1 MFPLSP
7 AFCRLLVASAA
18 LFLASGSLP
27 PCMSLTTAAIAQSAE
42 DAVEK
47 QAFESAKE
55 LGTADA
61 WQAFLKNYQ
70 TGFRADLARAYLKK
84 VDAGQVAKPQP
95 SPVAASLPD
104 AEAVSCK
111 TAATMKSKESSAAAK
126 ITFINKSGA
135 TRVIQWKTFDGG
147 YQQYATLE
155 PGQELVQ
162 ETFLTHPWIAA
173 NGPGDCANAFLPV
186 PGSSVAILDVTN
198 DQMAEGL
205 RDEESD
211 HGPTPEQSCRD
222 IGQVYFEGTCVP
234 KKSKKK
240 SEKSARKS
248 CIDLDMDYRDG
259 QCVAKY
265 KKDKQKLKQQKKKGC
280 PSGTYLNPLGVC
292 QPNETGG

>member
-1 MFPLSP
+1 MRKFSASCHL
-7 AFCRLLVASAA
+7 ALTSAA
-18 LFLASGSLP
+18 LLLIAGTLP
-27 PCMSLTTAAIAQSAE
+27 SSFPLIDEAIAQPTGDTAE
-42 DAVEK
+42 KD
-47 QAFESAKE
+47 AFEGAKE

-84 VDAGQVAKPQP
+84 LGDGSAAAPAGSAT
-95 SPVAASLPD
+95 AN
-104 AEAVSCK
+104 AEAISCK
-111 TAATMKSKESSAAAK
+111 EAQRLKSKDSSSPAK
-126 ITFINKSGA
+126 ITFINRSGA

-147 YQQYATLE
+147 YKEYATLE
-155 PGQELVQ
+155 PGQEHVQ

-198 DQMAEGL
+198 EQMAEGS

-222 IGQVYFEGTCVP
+222 AGMVYSDGICVAKSKK
-234 KKSKKK
+234 KKSEKK

-248 CIDLDMDYRDG
+248 CAELDMDYRGG

-265 KKDKQKLKQQKKKGC
+265 KKDKERLKKQKKKGC
-280 PSGTYLNPLGVC
+280 PAGTYLNPLGVC